1 MNTARSAM
9 NVESSSTHSDVVTT
23 ADFVVKSFAVGVV
36 MKSFQDIK
44 LATQVIHHFQDALI
58 L

>member
-1 MNTARSAM
+1 M

-44 LATQVIHHFQDALI
+44 LATRVIHHFQEFQTATS
-58 L
+58 